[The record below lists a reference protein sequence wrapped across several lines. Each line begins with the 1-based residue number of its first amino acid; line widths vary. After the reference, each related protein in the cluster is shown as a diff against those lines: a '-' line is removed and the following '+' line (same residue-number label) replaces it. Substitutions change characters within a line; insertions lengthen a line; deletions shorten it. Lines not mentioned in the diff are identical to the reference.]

1 MRETSFTLI
10 ELLVVIATVA
20 LLMAILAPSLQN
32 SRERAKAVLCSSN
45 IKQLAFGL
53 IMYET
58 EHHAFP
64 YALDTTPLVS
74 PPGGYPGN
82 HTYDRMGWWWFNYI
96 TDYSRK
102 SLGRNSILWCPSRN
116 ITDLLLKTNALC
128 SNYGVNLSICKK
140 FYGSKNEGEFE
151 GTSLRSADISRPGET
166 LLILD
171 SGYSMINL
179 WHATDTPL
187 VPLGKS
193 REDTAY
199 VPGLWINKKRD
210 LWPGQEEDAING
222 RHPNKTVN
230 VGFVDGHVEKRKAE
244 SLSVEKI
251 ADEYKNKIPLWQ
263 PK

>member
-1 MRETSFTLI
+1 MRRSCFTLI
-10 ELLVVIATVA
+10 ELLVVIVIIAV
-20 LLMAILAPSLQN
+20 LMAILLPSLRN
-32 SRERAKAVLCSSN
+32 SRQQAHAVLCSSN
-45 IKQLAFGL
+45 TKQLLLGL
-53 IMYET
+53 LSYET
-58 EHHAFP
+58 ENQVLPFGF
-64 YALDTTPLVS
+64 DNTPMV
-74 PPGGYPGN
+74 PPRGGYPGN
-82 HTYDRMGWWWFNYI
+82 PVCDRMGWWWFNYI
-96 TDYSRK
+96 TDYSRE
-102 SLGRNSILWCPSRN
+102 SRGRNSILWCPSRN

-128 SNYGVNLSICKK
+128 SNYGANLSICKK
-140 FYGSKNEGEFE
+140 FYGSKDEGEFE

-199 VPGLWINKKRD
+199 VPGLWINRNRD

-230 VGFVDGHVEKRKAE
+230 VGFADSHVEKRKAE
-244 SLSVEKI
+244 SLFVEKT
-251 ADEYKNKIPLWQ
+251 ADGYKNKNPLWQ